1 MFKYAK
7 RMIFPVNI
15 KRKDLK
21 FAQYIVTQYGGPYGE
36 LGAAIRYFNQIAA
49 MPDER
54 GKNLLRDIAT
64 EELSHVEMIC
74 KMLVQLTAGATL
86 NEYIDAGLGKHYTEH
101 GFGIFPSDVNG
112 IAFNLSNLGATG
124 DYLADL
130 EEDMA
135 AEEKARA
142 TYEHLIELTSDPEV
156 INILLYLRQREIVH
170 YQRFKELRDSYMYEN
185 KQR

>member
-64 EELSHVEMIC
+64 EELSHVEMI
-74 KMLVQLTAGATL
+74 
-86 NEYIDAGLGKHYTEH
+86 
-101 GFGIFPSDVNG
+101 
-112 IAFNLSNLGATG
+112 
-124 DYLADL
+124 
-130 EEDMA
+130 
-135 AEEKARA
+135 
-142 TYEHLIELTSDPEV
+142 
-156 INILLYLRQREIVH
+156 
-170 YQRFKELRDSYMYEN
+170 
-185 KQR
+185 

>member
-1 MFKYAK
+1 MFKYDKKLPYPIDIKKKDIRMAK
-7 RMIFPVNI
+7 YLI
-15 KRKDLK
+15 
-21 FAQYIVTQYGGPYGE
+21 TQYGGANGE

-64 EELSHVEMIC
+64 EELSHVEMIR

-112 IAFNLSNLGATG
+112 MAFNLSNLGATG

-170 YQRFKELRDSYMYEN
+170 YNRFKSLYE
-185 KQR
+185 KYKYKLKKD